1 MNNTLK
7 TFITEF
13 ITFGIKQANAAM
25 FGGFLLAVMIVT
37 QYWYPLEFLHRYDF
51 IFLSAV
57 AFQIFMFA
65 ARLETKREA
74 LVIIIFHIVATVME
88 IFKTSP
94 SIGSWAYPEAFIFG
108 IANVPLFTGFMY
120 STVGSY
126 IARVWRIFDFQF
138 NVYPKKVY
146 TIILV
151 AAIYIN
157 FFTHHY
163 FYDIRWWL
171 FLITIILFYKT
182 NIYFKVS
189 KIHRKMP
196 LLFGW
201 LLVSLFIWFAEN
213 IGTYVQVWIYPHQ
226 REAWSFVSL
235 SKLSAW
241 YLLMLLS
248 FVLVTLVHRIKIKKI
263 K

>member
-1 MNNTLK
+1 MK
-7 TFITEF
+7 TFIKEF
-13 ITFGIKQANAAM
+13 ITFGAKQAYAAM
-25 FGGFLLAVMIVT
+25 FGGFLLLVMIVT
-37 QYWYPLEFLHRYDF
+37 QYWYPLEQLHRYDF

-57 AFQIFMFA
+57 GFQIFMFA
-65 ARLETKREA
+65 AKLETKREA
-74 LVIIIFHIVATVME
+74 AVIIIFHIVATIME

-94 SIGSWAYPEAFIFG
+94 SIGSWAYPEPFIFG

-120 STVGSY
+120 SAVGSY

-138 NVYPKKVY
+138 DHYPKKTY

-157 FFTHHY
+157 FFTHHF

-171 FLITIILFYKT
+171 FTITIALFYRS
-182 NIYFKVS
+182 NIYFKVTS
-189 KIHRKMP
+189 VHRHMP

-201 LLVSLFIWFAEN
+201 LLVALFIWIAEN
-213 IGTYVQVWIYPHQ
+213 IGTYVHVWVYPHQ
-226 REAWSFVSL
+226 RIAWSLVSL

-248 FVLVTLVHRIKIKKI
+248 FVLVTLVQEIKIIKKR
-263 K
+263 